1 MSKQTSRKLVIDSS
15 VLQAAGETEHPVSSA
30 CRKCLMS
37 VLTICHH
44 YVRTSDIDEERRHH
58 QSKFSQKWW
67 VHMAGRGK
75 FDPGFDIDL
84 PLKMDTFSQPSQ
96 EAIQKDY
103 LLLKAAASTDRVIIT
118 LDDKLYKA
126 LGETEK
132 GVIFRDSLTWI
143 HPVRDGTDI
152 LHSL

>member
-15 VLQAAGETEHPVSSA
+15 VLQAAGETDHPVSSA

-44 YVRTSDIDEERRHH
+44 YVRTSDIDEERKPH
-58 QSKFSQKWW
+58 QSSFSRKWW
-67 VHMAGRGK
+67 VRMAGRGK
-75 FDPGFDIDL
+75 LDRGSDYNL
-84 PLKMDTFSQPSQ
+84 PLKMHTFSSSSQ
-96 EAIQKDY
+96 DAIKKDY

-118 LDDKLYKA
+118 LDDKLYMA

-132 GVIFRDSLTWI
+132 GIKFRDSLTWI